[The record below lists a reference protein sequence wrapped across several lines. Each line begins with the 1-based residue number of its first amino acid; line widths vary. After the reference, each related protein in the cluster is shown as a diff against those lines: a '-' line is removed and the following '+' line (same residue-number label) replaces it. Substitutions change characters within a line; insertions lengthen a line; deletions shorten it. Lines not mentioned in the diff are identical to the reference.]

1 MSNKDIL
8 QFDVA
13 VDMTETYTLTR
24 DEFNK
29 INQEYDL
36 GLDFDNLTHSDL
48 YDLFANLGEEHI
60 TDKDYRDYVMLGCEY
75 FSKG

>member
-1 MSNKDIL
+1 MNKDIL

-13 VDMTETYTLTR
+13 VDITETYTLTR

-36 GLDFDNLTHSDL
+36 GLDFDNLTDSDL

-60 TDKDYRDYVMLGCEY
+60 TDTGYGDYTMLSHEY
-75 FSKG
+75 FNKG

>member
-1 MSNKDIL
+1 MNNKDIL

-36 GLDFDNLTHSDL
+36 GLDFDNLTDSDL

-60 TDKDYRDYVMLGCEY
+60 TDTDYRDYTMLSHEY
-75 FSKG
+75 FNKG